1 MPLLQVR
8 NCPKKI
14 YKKLAEDAKRE
25 HRTIAQQTIA
35 ALETIL
41 DLNEAIIAANKARR
55 KLLSEQVRAMEIPKA
70 VREVDDVKWIR
81 EDRNR

>member
-14 YKKLAEDAKRE
+14 YKKLAEEARRE
-25 HRTIAQQTIA
+25 HRTLAQQTIA
-35 ALETIL
+35 TLETIFNL
-41 DLNEAIIAANKARR
+41 DAAIIAANKARR
-55 KLLSEQVRAMEIPKA
+55 KLLSEQVRAMDVPETWRK
-70 VREVDDVKWIR
+70 VDDVKWIR